1 MLNTFMSD
9 ITAIREESSYL
20 EISIKELKKSKDPKS
35 LLKQELENL
44 TNKKKEFETKI
55 QESKQNQQ
63 SYHLKIDSLKW
74 DIE

>member
-63 SYHLKIDSLKW
+63 SYHLKIDSLK
-74 DIE
+74 

>member
-63 SYHLKIDSLKW
+63 SYHLKIDSLKR